1 MVDLASGSL
10 DISLIR
16 AINWRPLLLCILS
29 VSFCL
34 NGFSPIISEK
44 LSNFGQ
50 FSRFFPLNFG
60 DYKGRIFAGSKQ
72 SWKWKILSNILT
84 ILRNGGHGSSIFPGQ
99 FNNDLGKSFEDE
111 TNDGIWDLLFL
122 FYSTDWTKIRNDCNL
137 FFWKKVKKVKKEAF
151 WIS

>member
-10 DISLIR
+10 EISFIR

-50 FSRFFPLNFG
+50 FSRFFFKFWRLQGKDFC
-60 DYKGRIFAGSKQ
+60 RQQA
-72 SWKWKILSNILT
+72 ILEVKNSLQYFNNLKKC
-84 ILRNGGHGSSIFPGQ
+84 RHGSSIFPGQ

-122 FYSTDWTKIRNDCNL
+122 FLLDGLNLKI
-137 FFWKKVKKVKKEAF
+137 
-151 WIS
+151 